1 MPKKLTINTH
11 LPAIPSWL
19 KIDNTLSF
27 PLPLKKAKELAKK
40 LSEVEEDV
48 EIVINLSSGKAARV
62 EITYESQKDGET
74 APIEQVAPIGEAAP
88 FGVTAPDEETASV
101 GETTPHTEMPE
112 EG

>member
-27 PLPLKKAKELAKK
+27 PLPLKKAKELAKR

-62 EITYESQKDGET
+62 EIMYESQKDGET
-74 APIEQVAPIGEAAP
+74 AP
-88 FGVTAPDEETASV
+88 V
-101 GETTPHTEMPE
+101 GETIAHVEAPE

>member
-48 EIVINLSSGKAARV
+48 EIAINLSSGKEARV
-62 EITYESQKDGET
+62 EIIYESQKDGET
-74 APIEQVAPIGEAAP
+74 APLK
-88 FGVTAPDEETASV
+88 ETASV
-101 GETTPHTEMPE
+101 EETTPIGETKTHAETPE